1 MKLAKLLGVVLG
13 IAIIGL
19 CGCDSKTDEP
29 MQVGSIRRITPIEE
43 FCYGKCGSTT
53 TSIRFEVLSK
63 PTNGLFGGAK
73 VMENVTVVMTP
84 RTKEFGTTVLQPE
97 VKTDGGGAADFKVK
111 FGNHFGDEILDVYL
125 KDDPAIRTSI
135 RIIPGMEISGNNQE
149 IRAGEV
155 SSQPISV
162 ILSDAE
168 GKPLKDVCVLFSLD
182 GSSAKKSSLTLSECK
197 TNEQGVAQT
206 QLETD
211 PSRTGAYL
219 ITCQVYDE
227 EKKITTLPITIKCLA
242 VNAFSVAVV
251 VVGGL
256 AIFILGMTMMSD
268 GLQQVAGEKL
278 KNILKLFTRNR
289 FTALLTGAVVTGLM
303 QSSSATTVMVVGFI
317 NAGLLTLAQ
326 ATGIILGA
334 NIGSTLTA
342 QIISFKLDS
351 LALPSVIIGMLL
363 TMCVKKSNSKGF
375 AKTILGFGLLFF
387 GMSMMSS
394 ELKGLGEFP
403 SMAKAFQIFDCT
415 PVDGVIP
422 IVPILGAV
430 FVGTILTMMIQS
442 SAATVGL
449 AIAMASCGLLN
460 FYTAF
465 PLILGDNIGTTI
477 TAQLASLN
485 ANRAA
490 KQAAWAHTMFNTLG
504 TLFMIALLYV
514 PYQGEPVFLQI
525 VNSITAGNVF
535 NGENIGRHIASA
547 HTMFN
552 VINVLVFIPLIP
564 FLVWFCERIVP
575 INRTMDTC
583 SLLEPLLLATP
594 TIALEQSQRVLAEMT
609 KRAWTQARLSFD
621 EFAEL
626 NVQHKEELLQEESY
640 IDKIQRELTA
650 YMVEITKEDLAE
662 HQRSIVP
669 EVIHCANDAERI
681 SDRSVAV
688 MNMTESLIRI
698 NAKFSDSAKKELE
711 EMVMSVQRMA
721 DLTIE
726 ALQDSNVELR
736 LDEILELEYGV
747 NRMCKQNEAN
757 HISRIQ
763 KGDCTVDTGFVYV
776 EAIAMLERIADH
788 LVNIA
793 ERIPK
798 FRM

>member
-1 MKLAKLLGVVLG
+1 MKLAKLLSVVLG

-19 CGCDSKTDEP
+19 CGCENRSNEP
-29 MQVGSIRRITPIEE
+29 MQVGSIRRITPTEE

-53 TSIRFEVLSK
+53 SSIRFEVLSK

-111 FGNHFGDEILDVYL
+111 FGHHFGDEILDVYL
-125 KDDPAIRTSI
+125 KDYPAVRTSI
-135 RIIPGMEISGNNQE
+135 RIIPGMEIAGNNQE

-155 SSQPISV
+155 SPQPISV

-182 GSSAKKSSLTLSECK
+182 GSSSKKSSLTLNECV

-227 EKKITTLPITIKCLA
+227 AKQLTTLPITIKCLA

-351 LALPSVIIGMLL
+351 LALPSVIIGMLM

-415 PVDGVIP
+415 PVNGVIP

-575 INRTMDTC
+575 INRQMDTC

-721 DLTIE
+721 ELTIE
-726 ALQDSNVELR
+726 ALQDNTVELR

-757 HISRIQ
+757 HINRIQ